1 MGNTRFVFVKLN
13 NHGMCQNT
21 ALWSGFPLIVY
32 FTTGTDN
39 WNGLSHPQAVR
50 PEQQLGSQRRLP
62 SVPASPAPDG
72 RTKPPRNGEG
82 QTKPPCN
89 KTSPVTDTGGGW
101 GGRGT
106 RRGGTE
112 AQMRRREEGVR
123 RQSRHC
129 CQWSLHPPRAL
140 RQPAEQRARSSSDTL
155 LKHS

>member
-1 MGNTRFVFVKLN
+1 
-13 NHGMCQNT
+13 MCQNT

-82 QTKPPCN
+82 RTKPPCN

-101 GGRGT
+101 GGRGR

-129 CQWSLHPPRAL
+129 CRGRSILLGLCDNQRSRERGAAL
-140 RQPAEQRARSSSDTL
+140 TRCLNTVKGQS
-155 LKHS
+155 